1 VERAA
6 LVDQELE
13 RIDAEIDRLGLTV
26 EHDHHHDHD
35 HDHDHD
41 H

>member
-1 VERAA
+1 VRAILLQSGKVERAA

-26 EHDHHHDHD
+26 EHDHDH
-35 HDHDHD
+35 
-41 H
+41 